1 MAVLEAVPYP
11 KMSRHQTHED
21 RWFLYCSKRRA
32 ALELIP
38 DEQLKHKKFV
48 RQHTAHLRKIIAP
61 PALNAAIMRAF
72 ETGIHP
78 DSQQYNE
85 HMDLDH
91 KCTLKQMHT
100 LIEAVIDY
108 ADAREAEGLKLPGS
122 RQLKPKMPCVY
133 WKRGTCTRGD
143 RCPHSHAGPGS
154 CQPRA
159 SRAHGA
165 GGAATASAG
174 NPGNSKLLATTGLG
188 GGQSNPNPSGATS
201 KARCHF
207 DAKGEKCPRKT
218 CRFRHENTALNPD
231 KVKAQSD
238 TCKCCG
244 GGKHTAEQCR
254 KRTKY
259 AGKLKTILGYSGQPS
274 WFDNPTN
281 SKRSIDLFKA
291 KGWRCKAPPT
301 RIRRKDKVLPFK
313 VEDNWVDGG
322 WCWIGHGKYAK
333 RLRLFVDLGSTCS
346 FSCVDLYEELKQLA
360 KDGKLGGPI
369 IRMAIAKATL
379 LRRQYNCARAL
390 TLTIYQRELQR

>member
-1 MAVLEAVPYP
+1 MRKKYLKWVRGYNSGHHIKLTIRPVRDFVNADLWAAVSMKKLKDHHKTTEDEEPNHRECANYFTGIGEYKGLITKKTTNAMAVLEAVPYP
-11 KMSRHQTHED
+11 KMSKHQTHED
-21 RWFLYCSKRRA
+21 RWYLYCSKRRA

-78 DSQQYNE
+78 DSQQYDE

-122 RQLKPKMPCVY
+122 RQLKPKTPCVY

-174 NPGNSKLLATTGLG
+174 A
-188 GGQSNPNPSGATS
+188 A
-201 KARCHF
+201 
-207 DAKGEKCPRKT
+207 
-218 CRFRHENTALNPD
+218 
-231 KVKAQSD
+231 
-238 TCKCCG
+238 
-244 GGKHTAEQCR
+244 
-254 KRTKY
+254 
-259 AGKLKTILGYSGQPS
+259 
-274 WFDNPTN
+274 
-281 SKRSIDLFKA
+281 
-291 KGWRCKAPPT
+291 
-301 RIRRKDKVLPFK
+301 
-313 VEDNWVDGG
+313 
-322 WCWIGHGKYAK
+322 
-333 RLRLFVDLGSTCS
+333 
-346 FSCVDLYEELKQLA
+346 
-360 KDGKLGGPI
+360 
-369 IRMAIAKATL
+369 M
-379 LRRQYNCARAL
+379 
-390 TLTIYQRELQR
+390 